1 MKRIIL
7 LALAALMLMF
17 PKVAGALV
25 YGVKSN
31 ASAVGGS
38 IPPTH
43 FFSFQENG
51 SGLTDHG
58 ALKLA
63 DQDLNVDAL
72 AYSPVYGL
80 RGYDLRTDPSH
91 VVTGSRLV
99 SIDPDTLAV
108 TALSDFQDNRN
119 MRGAV
124 FINNDFWVLDAAIS
138 QLLKVNPLD
147 GAVLAIR
154 NLSVTL
160 SDCCDLAVHR
170 SGAVYLVNYDYETVT
185 TYIYTVDLAT
195 GQATLKHMQG
205 GSDNA
210 YVGAAF
216 SMSAP
221 AVNLFVFDV
230 LWATTNDDIFFQSV
244 ADFSRTL
251 LYPSIIPAFNAGRG
265 DLASVVSLDITPL
278 YMLLMD

>member
-1 MKRIIL
+1 MRRIIL
-7 LALAALMLMF
+7 LALSALVLIL
-17 PKVAGALV
+17 PTVASALV

-31 ASAVGGS
+31 TPANPGS

-51 SGLTDHG
+51 SSLTDHG
-58 ALKLA
+58 ALKL
-63 DQDLNVDAL
+63 DGQDLNVDAL
-72 AYSPVYGL
+72 AYSPTYGL
-80 RGYDLRTDPSH
+80 RAYDLRNDPSH
-91 VVTGSRLV
+91 VVTGSRLI

-108 TALSDFQDNRN
+108 TALSGFQDNRN

-124 FINNDFWVLDAAIS
+124 FINNDFWVLDALNS

-147 GAVLAIR
+147 GTVLITK

-185 TYIYTVDLAT
+185 TYIYSVDLAT

-205 GSDNA
+205 GSDNV

-221 AVNLFVFDV
+221 ALNLFIFDV
-230 LWATTNDDIFFQSV
+230 SLADDIFVQSV

-251 LYPSIIPAFNAGRG
+251 LYANIIPAFNAGRG